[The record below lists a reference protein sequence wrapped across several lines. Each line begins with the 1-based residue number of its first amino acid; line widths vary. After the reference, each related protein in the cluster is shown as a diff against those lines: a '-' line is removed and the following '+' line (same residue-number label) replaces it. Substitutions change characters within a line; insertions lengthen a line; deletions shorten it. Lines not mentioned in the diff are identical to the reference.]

1 MFWGLVVP
9 WELGYIPLR
18 GVLRPRLAEAAWRRR
33 AEGLELLD
41 AARGGALTLSD
52 RVFG

>member
-9 WELGYIPLR
+9 WELGYVPLPKIL
-18 GVLRPRLAEAAWRRR
+18 GPRLAEVVWRRR
-33 AEGLELLD
+33 AEGLELFD
-41 AARGGALTLSD
+41 AARGGGPTLSD